1 MYIGELS
8 AQSGLSI
15 DTLRYYEKIGLIP
28 DTNRDHGGRRVY
40 QPSITDWISF
50 LKKLRATGMGV
61 KDMAR
66 YAALREVGPQTANQR
81 REMLEERREIVK
93 NKIAELSDCLDLLNH
108 KIDLY
113 EKMEASNTTINSPLE
128 ARVQTK
134 GILKNDD

>member
-40 QPSITDWISF
+40 QPSIKDWISF

-61 KDMAR
+61 KDMAH
-66 YAALREVGPQTANQR
+66 YAALRELGPETASQR
-81 REMLEERREIVK
+81 RQMLEERREIVK
-93 NKIAELSDCLDLLNH
+93 DKITELSDCLNLLNY

-113 EKMEASNTTINSPLE
+113 KKIEASDSKVNSPLE
-128 ARVQTK
+128 AGVQTK